1 MKNMKN
7 GFTLIEVLVVATII
21 ALLAAAGMVS
31 YSQFS
36 KQSRDAKRKADIEQ
50 IRAALEMFRSSS
62 SGSSYPASV
71 NSCDNL
77 SSYLVS
83 GSPSYM
89 STIPQDPQSKT
100 NTYYYDCHVYAQ
112 TYTVAAYLETSS
124 KNCSQTCGPSKNCG
138 YQVGPYGVFC
148 Q

>member
-1 MKNMKN
+1 MNNKA
-7 GFTLIEVLVVATII
+7 FTLIEVLVVATII
-21 ALLAAAGMVS
+21 ALLASAGMVS

-62 SGSSYPASV
+62 SGSTYPTSAG
-71 NSCDNL
+71 SCNNL
-77 SSYLVS
+77 ASYLVS
-83 GSPSYM
+83 GSPSFL
-89 STIPQDPQSKT
+89 STIPQDPQST
-100 NTYYYDCHVYAQ
+100 TQNYYYDCEISSQ
-112 TYTVAAYLETSS
+112 TYTVASYLETSS
-124 KNCSQTCGPSKNCG
+124 KSCSQTCGSSKNCR